1 MSDRTGFVVTPDPDT
16 NVGNAVGVYL
26 WTPTN
31 KGDYCLIV
39 NLGDVETRCKATV
52 TNASTAGKPVYAVS
66 DSSLGVIDGLADATA
81 VTNLI
86 LGTEVGKVIATLS
99 NGGLVRTYI
108 QPKLRMI

>member
-1 MSDRTGFVVTPDPDT
+1 
-16 NVGNAVGVYL
+16 
-26 WTPTN
+26 
-31 KGDYCLIV
+31 
-39 NLGDVETRCKATV
+39 
-52 TNASTAGKPVYAVS
+52 
-66 DSSLGVIDGLADATA
+66 LADATA